1 LDVIDEVFDGV
12 LYILKLQ
19 LTLMNSLYGS
29 ELKLYFGTM
38 DNLNQL
44 LMFGFVNKIQVHWTD
59 NVCVNQRLRL
69 RIYVHT

>member
-1 LDVIDEVFDGV
+1 MKCSMVC
-12 LYILKLQ
+12 YILKLQ
-19 LTLMNSLYGS
+19 LTLINSAYGS
-29 ELKLYFGTM
+29 ELKVYFGTI

-59 NVCVNQRLRL
+59 NVHVNQQLRL